1 MSCPTGQF
9 SAPGSVTCWSPGT
22 YTPVGTAN
30 TTQCPPNTFS
40 SEPAATNASTCA
52 PCPADF
58 ASAAGATS
66 CYSTAAGCAA
76 GSYEATATPQ
86 TCLPCAAGTFSSS
99 SAATF
104 CSPCAAGTYSS
115 EGATTC
121 SVCPVGSFCPGGVE
135 TPCPLGTFGVRPGKV
150 SQFEACENCP
160 AGTFQPSFRA
170 TSPAACVACSAGSFS
185 AAPASPSC
193 TACAPGTANPLV
205 GQTAPQSCL
214 PCSPAS
220 FTGLPGQG
228 ACTSTCPAGFIGG
241 AAGQAS
247 LATACSPCPLGTYSS
262 FAGSLRCTPCPPG
275 QFAAETS
282 ASYCDSC
289 PAGFFSNLPAA
300 TSLGNCSQCAAGSYN
315 PAPGQTFAGCVP
327 CPAGTASAAPGASD
341 LVQCAPCAAGTFAP
355 AGSVACAIAPA
366 GTFAGAGAGAVEEC
380 PLGTFSVAAG
390 AVSVVSCAPCP
401 AGTTTA
407 TKGASNFAQCLKGA
421 LVCPPGTQP
430 APSSID
436 SCVAL
441 ACAAPLRPAAWAASS
456 NDASALLA
464 STDCA
469 GCAPGTAGTPG
480 ACLPCA
486 PGDFCPGLLSRPLLN
501 FSAGAAPPSGRAL
514 FASRPLPWGACPKL
528 SAPLRGA
535 ATAAGGASLS
545 RALQATTAGGVF
557 LAALLLLGLSTLR
570 APPPQSPRTC
580 AFRAAGLARGLDMYS
595 LSHYTDVEK
604 SPVNRPTAA
613 GGVFTLLGLTGVATY
628 AAYMVLQWQD
638 SNTLV
643 QRSLDAVDGDVWG
656 AARALPGAAAPLPGA
671 PAATG
676 LLLRLTLDG
685 EPGACAAPLA
695 PPTASG
701 LLRGGWA
708 RVGAVANCGGGSGAS
723 QLTYAC
729 ADCDLGPAAALSFS
743 FHYSCQSLL
752 VEAAAVPAYPEGA
765 ATVLVADAG
774 ATAAAGSGLLA
785 AVTWEAPPM
794 LTLCT
799 DDVGGATRRGYAL
812 TLAAA
817 APQRLAPML
826 GEGGSLL
833 IHPAAAALNVT
844 IALPLLPTFAITSLT
859 PLVPWTQL
867 LANIVGLSGV
877 LSVVGVLFGCA
888 EKRLRVK
895 GLGAPPPDSPA
906 AAAAAAAAAST
917 TAEAVA
923 ALHKRLAALEGR
935 ATQHP
940 PSSSPGEGSA
950 RGFFPLNPPRP
961 QVPQSPGAGSARG
974 FLLLH
979 PQHPAAAAAA
989 GGGGGGAPLS
999 RATSPRFLFTNPLPA
1014 SVAARRGAAAAPTLQ
1029 MPRRWRR
1036 CVDATDVWYVAEDD
1050 GESAWEVPEGGE
1062 VA

>member
-1 MSCPTGQF
+1 
-9 SAPGSVTCWSPGT
+9 V
-22 YTPVGTAN
+22 
-30 TTQCPPNTFS
+30 
-40 SEPAATNASTCA
+40 
-52 PCPADF
+52 
-58 ASAAGATS
+58 GATS
-66 CYSTAAGCAA
+66 VAACAA
-76 GSYEATATPQ
+76 
-86 TCLPCAAGTFSSS
+86 
-99 SAATF
+99 
-104 CSPCAAGTYSS
+104 
-115 EGATTC
+115 
-121 SVCPVGSFCPGGVE
+121 CP
-135 TPCPLGTFGVRPGKV
+135 
-150 SQFEACENCP
+150 
-160 AGTFQPSFRA
+160 
-170 TSPAACVACSAGSFS
+170 
-185 AAPASPSC
+185 
-193 TACAPGTANPLV
+193 PGTA
-205 GQTAPQSCL
+205 
-214 PCSPAS
+214 
-220 FTGLPGQG
+220 
-228 ACTSTCPAGFIGG
+228 
-241 AAGQAS
+241 
-247 LATACSPCPLGTYSS
+247 
-262 FAGSLRCTPCPPG
+262 
-275 QFAAETS
+275 
-282 ASYCDSC
+282 
-289 PAGFFSNLPAA
+289 
-300 TSLGNCSQCAAGSYN
+300 
-315 PAPGQTFAGCVP
+315 
-327 CPAGTASAAPGASD
+327 TASSGATD
-341 LVQCAPCAAGTFAP
+341 A
-355 AGSVACAIAPA
+355 
-366 GTFAGAGAGAVEEC
+366 
-380 PLGTFSVAAG
+380 
-390 AVSVVSCAPCP
+390 
-401 AGTTTA
+401 
-407 TKGASNFAQCLKGA
+407 AQCLAGA
-421 LVCPPGTQP
+421 YACPPGTQP
-430 APSSID
+430 ASAAAAPTGAGD
-436 SCVAL
+436 CVPL
-441 ACAAPLRPAAWAASS
+441 ACAPPLRPAAWAASS
-456 NDASALLA
+456 GDGAAALAASSA
-464 STDCA
+464 CA
-469 GCAPGTAGTPG
+469 GCGPGTVGAPG
-480 ACLPCA
+480 ACAPCA
-486 PGDFCPGLLSRPLLN
+486 PGEFCPGLLSRPLLN
-501 FSAGAAPPSGRAL
+501 FSAAAAALADGGGSGGGGGWRAPPWA
-514 FASRPLPWGACPKL
+514 AACPPL
-528 SAPLRGA
+528 SLPPPPPA
-535 ATAAGGASLS
+535 AAAAVGVAALS
-545 RALQATTAGGVF
+545 RAMQAATVGGAA
-557 LAALLLLGLSTLR
+557 LALLLVVGLASVRAPPQKRPPRSWGSVVGFSAPRSPASASPGGGGGGGGGGGAPPPSPLQRQLR
-570 APPPQSPRTC
+570 APAHFAWRLL
-580 AFRAAGLARGLDMYS
+580 RALDMYS
-595 LSHYTDVEK
+595 LAHDTAELR
-604 SPVNRPTAA
+604 SPLKRSTAA
-613 GGVFTLLGLTGVATY
+613 GGVFTLLGLTGIATY

-643 QRSLDAVDGDVWG
+643 QRSLDAVDGGAWR
-656 AARALPGAAAPLPGA
+656 AARARAWAAAPLPAA

-888 EKRLRVK
+888 EKHLRVK
-895 GLGAPPPDSPA
+895 GLGAPPPDS
-906 AAAAAAAAAST
+906 AAAAAAAST

-974 FLLLH
+974 LLLLH
-979 PQHPAAAAAA
+979 PQHPAAAAAG

-999 RATSPRFLFTNPLPA
+999 KATSPRFLFTNPLPA